1 MDENLMLLF
10 STDGGDEYLLFTA
23 NELKEKQIFFAN
35 INISLKWIN
44 TRLDIVAHVALHNNH
59 SLVQGERHVPSTW
72 NVTCSRSQWLPGN
85 NIARYVWRKIKGM
98 LQNLDCYFESI
109 KFAIMTWLKQCHR

>member
-1 MDENLMLLF
+1 
-10 STDGGDEYLLFTA
+10 
-23 NELKEKQIFFAN
+23 
-35 INISLKWIN
+35 LKWIY

-85 NIARYVWRKIKGM
+85 DIACYVWRKIKRM